1 MPIGPG
7 AGSAGGDGPSGDSAV
22 RPVVP
27 VSVVWLALAAVI
39 GLLFALVCAK
49 RPSQVPA
56 SPEQKESCKH
66 HQDEQPARSV
76 RYAAAALLVAMI
88 AAVLSFFLYN
98 WLDHWYLPV
107 TLTAATTNLG
117 NGPQLSLTGDGGPAV
132 QWSMTG
138 FADHLTVV
146 SSGTAGLTSVML
158 PVSPSSCPKVTAN
171 LGVACGTSGISL
183 PSPAEF
189 SWSIPQLLFVGSETA
204 AELDIQ
210 TSTGAR
216 SVPSVIVS
224 VTKAHPELCF
234 SPQTAAVLTISVG
247 KRTYTQPFR
256 GFAQCNGIVAT
267 FGSPGTMPPAL
278 ELDGIY
284 GLKLHASA
292 PDGTLSQ
299 FSGQITLTGWET
311 SVQSSPTLVTLR
323 SAGAAKLSAMLNV
336 APGSQSLTVGP
347 TATAS
352 AMTSAGQLIPSVWA
366 RESDVFVPV
375 FGVLV
380 AAAVGTPLGTSLK
393 VLLTRF
399 ERGPGP
405 RRTRKGKARR
415 AL

>member
-7 AGSAGGDGPSGDSAV
+7 VGSAEGDGPPGGSAV

-39 GLLFALVCAK
+39 GLLFALVGAQ
-49 RPSQVPA
+49 RPRQAPA
-56 SPEQKESCKH
+56 SPAPHESCKH
-66 HQDEQPARSV
+66 HQDEQPTRSV

-88 AAVLSFFLYN
+88 AAALSFLLYN

-107 TLTAATTNLG
+107 TLTATTTNLG

-138 FADHLTVV
+138 FASQLTVV

-158 PVSPSSCPKVTAN
+158 PVPPSRCPMVTAK

-216 SVPSVIVS
+216 GVPSVIVS

-234 SPQTAAVLTISVG
+234 SPQTAAVLTITVG
-247 KRTYTQPFR
+247 NRTYKQPFH

-278 ELDGIY
+278 ELDGIN

-311 SVQSSPTLVTLR
+311 SVQGSATLVTLR

-352 AMTSAGQLIPSVWA
+352 VMTGAGQLIPSVWA

-380 AAAVGTPLGTSLK
+380 TAAVGTPLGTSLK
-393 VLLTRF
+393 VLMNRF

-405 RRTRKGKARR
+405 RRIRKRKARR
-415 AL
+415 AS